1 MKKGRIFTV
10 GHSTH
15 TIERFTSLLR
25 RYGVTAV
32 ADVRSSPRSR
42 INPQYNR
49 EVLKWSLRE
58 QGVEYVFL
66 GDELGARPADRACYV
81 NGEARY
87 DLISK
92 TEKFKSG
99 LDRIREGS
107 SRFDVA
113 LMCAEQD
120 PITCHRTIL
129 VCRHLE
135 EYDIRHILPN
145 GSVEPHDDAM
155 LRLVRELSGRN
166 SIDSA
171 DAGLISAA
179 YDVQAKTISY
189 KESINRHDSG
199 IIGELL

>member
-15 TIERFTSLLR
+15 SIERFASLLR
-25 RYGVTAV
+25 RHGVTAV

-49 EVLKWSLRE
+49 ETLKWSLRE
-58 QGVEYVFL
+58 HGVEYVFL
-66 GDELGARPADRACYV
+66 GDELGARPTDRACYV

-87 DLISK
+87 ELISK

-99 LDRIREGS
+99 LDRIREGLS
-107 SRFDVA
+107 KFDVA

-135 EYDIRHILPN
+135 EYDIQHILPN
-145 GSVEPHDDAM
+145 GGIEFHSDAM
-155 LRLVRELSGRN
+155 LRLVRGLSGKSN
-166 SIDSA
+166 IDSA

-179 YDVQAKTISY
+179 YDVQARAISY
-189 KESINRHDSG
+189 KETKNGHDSG